1 MAICFL
7 CSLLV
12 DVFDN
17 YVTAVLYIDNVILNV
32 KLRKILNV
40 LNDVVE
46 RLVMMII
53 VIYKMFDNLLMF
65 SLMRCHLL

>member
-1 MAICFL
+1 MY
-7 CSLLV
+7 V

-17 YVTAVLYIDNVILNV
+17 YITAVLYIDNVILNV

-53 VIYKMFDNLLMF
+53 VIYKMYDNLLMF

>member
-1 MAICFL
+1 MH
-7 CSLLV
+7 V